1 MFHLFSSLAFLV
13 NAILTLLYWIL
24 IIRILLSWVNP
35 DPYNPIVQAIYQIT
49 EPILTLFR
57 RLPLRVGMVDLSPII
72 AFLVI
77 LTLQRFLV
85 SILTDVAWRF
95 Q

>member
-13 NAILTLLYWIL
+13 NAVLTLLYWIL

-35 DPYNPIVQAIYQIT
+35 DPYNSIVQAIYQIT
-49 EPILTLFR
+49 EPILAPFR

-85 SILTDVAWRF
+85 GILTDVAGHF

>member
-13 NAILTLLYWIL
+13 NAILTLLYWTL

-35 DPYNPIVQAIYQIT
+35 DPYNQIVQAIYQIT
-49 EPILTLFR
+49 EPILSPLR

-72 AFLVI
+72 AFLII
-77 LTLQRFLV
+77 LTLQMFLV
-85 SILTDVAWRF
+85 GILTDVARHL